1 MLASVLPAMAG
12 DGDKKQELWYNR
24 PAPNRGA
31 DLNQVKSRGC
41 PYDEDWEHWSLPIG
55 NGYMGATVFGRTDTE
70 RIQLAEKTLA
80 TDLYNGG
87 GSFTNFAEI
96 YLDFNHATY
105 GDYRRSLS
113 LNDGIARVGYR
124 TDSVNYTREYLANYP
139 YNVMAVKIKA
149 DKPGAW
155 K

>member
-1 MLASVLPAMAG
+1 MRLLSLGILMLASVLPAMAG
-12 DGDKKQELWYNR
+12 DGDKKLELWYNR

-31 DLNQVKSRGC
+31 DFNQVKSRGF

-87 GSFTNFAEI
+87 GSLQTSPRFISTSTTPRM
-96 YLDFNHATY
+96 AT
-105 GDYRRSLS
+105 
-113 LNDGIARVGYR
+113 
-124 TDSVNYTREYLANYP
+124 T
-139 YNVMAVKIKA
+139 AVA
-149 DKPGAW
+149 FR
-155 K
+155 